1 MLALTQSGVEIKETV
16 QYMAAYALTYL
27 ALMALAIERFKV
39 ALLVAYLIWLVSAA
53 ASVLLNSLYAD
64 PWLKL
69 MTIVGLSAIATTGEL
84 VLVRKMSVDRA
95 MARDDRK
102 LDRIHRAAVSSQR
115 ELEQIRD
122 AKPKD
127 PRAKHVAKASFLL
140 TTASYLLRLPTYY
153 GFLLTMASY
162 FLRLPTCYGFLLATA
177 SYFLRLPTKA
187 SSYLPRPEAH
197 HLTRAALT
205 ASPYMHAHA
214 PPCTRR

>member
-140 TTASYLLRLPTYY
+140 ATASYLLLLPTSY
-153 GFLLTMASY
+153 GFLPRRARTCRG
-162 FLRLPTCYGFLLATA
+162 LRLTTSRVLPSLPHPTCMHMH
-177 SYFLRLPTKA
+177 R
-187 SSYLPRPEAH
+187 RV
-197 HLTRAALT
+197 LTVSTGIVLVPLVPFVRVPFVRA
-205 ASPYMHAHA
+205 P
-214 PPCTRR
+214 